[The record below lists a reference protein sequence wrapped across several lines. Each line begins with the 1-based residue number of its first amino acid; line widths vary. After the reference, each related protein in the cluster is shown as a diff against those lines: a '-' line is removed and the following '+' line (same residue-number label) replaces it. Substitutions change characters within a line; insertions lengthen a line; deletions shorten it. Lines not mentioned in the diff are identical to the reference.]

1 MEDYLLSV
9 YDFITK
15 QDNTFSGDVDIDTF
29 KSKMQDDSYAKEI
42 YGYMSSVDK
51 SFASDLD
58 ESAFIQAVKKK
69 DSSELQNAMSS
80 KVTEDTPSP
89 LVDGQSSLVE
99 STQASVEER
108 LTNLSDEEKSTQVKA
123 EELRPFY
130 ESQGLNYDEV
140 ANIEA
145 IKQQS

>member
-69 DSSELQNAMSS
+69 TQLKTFLRFWKRLSRRLLHPIWKN
-80 KVTEDTPSP
+80 
-89 LVDGQSSLVE
+89 QSLFWNQKSIVI
-99 STQASVEER
+99 
-108 LTNLSDEEKSTQVKA
+108 LTFHNHK
-123 EELRPFY
+123 
-130 ESQGLNYDEV
+130 
-140 ANIEA
+140 
-145 IKQQS
+145 